1 MHEAVDD
8 ERTRDDAAVR
18 VGGNNMARTLQSLLF
33 GLRLL
38 RRSPG
43 FTAVA
48 VITLAIGI
56 GANTAIFSVM
66 YTVLFEPLPY
76 PHPDQLVMVWQKVQ
90 GNRNTVSAG
99 DFLDWKRQNTVFQDL
114 NAWTGE
120 DFNLATADRPERVGG
135 GLVTPGLINM
145 TQHDLFLG
153 RDFTQEEAMPG
164 KEHVV
169 VITHRLWERL
179 GADREIVGKPL
190 RLDGQPYTVVG
201 VFAPGTADRLSGQ
214 VTVPLVI
221 HPEQTGYDAHWL
233 QVMGRLK
240 PGVSIAK
247 AQAEMDVIARRIA
260 EQHPETNKGWSVSV
274 EPLKNDYLDPGAIQ
288 ILWLLMGAVG
298 FVLLIAC
305 ANVANL
311 MLAKGTTRLKEV
323 AVRSALGASRARL
336 FAQFLTE
343 SLVLALL
350 GGVAGI
356 ALGQAMI
363 KVLTTTIPPYS
374 LPAEADVRMSLPVL
388 LFTFAATLVAGVVFG
403 CIPAWQAS
411 GVSPNETLKEG
422 GRTGA
427 SAGRS
432 RLRRVLVVLESGL
445 ALTLLAGAGLAI
457 HSFWNLT
464 RIDLGIRIDHILTCS
479 LPIPPQRFSQPEQI
493 VTFYRQLLEKIK
505 AIPGVS
511 HAEAGTGMPVQ
522 GPGFGMQFQIVG
534 KPAVD
539 AGSRPGTGFGM
550 VTPEYFQTFGIRLV
564 KGRSF
569 TEQDTAGSPRVA
581 MVNENF
587 VHRYLGNADPIGQ
600 RILIEQLIPGVPRL
614 GPLVEWQIVGVFR
627 VHSGRHEGFPEVD
640 VPFWQSPWSQAN
652 LAVRMTGDPA
662 AMIKSVAA
670 AVNSMEPDLALADV
684 KTMEQ
689 LVDDS
694 LVGDRFVTALFA
706 AFSAVALALAVVG
719 IYGVMAF
726 AVAQRTHEIGLR
738 MALGAGREQVLRL
751 ILREGVVLSLSGL
764 GLGLVGAC
772 FVGRVLRG
780 LLYGVST
787 IDFAAFGA
795 VAAILLAAALLACY
809 LPARRA
815 ANVDPMV
822 ALRYE

>member
-1 MHEAVDD
+1 M
-8 ERTRDDAAVR
+8 TRR
-18 VGGNNMARTLQSLLF
+18 LQSLLF

-38 RRSPG
+38 RRSTG

-66 YTVLFEPLPY
+66 YAVLFEPLPY
-76 PHPDQLVMVWQKVQ
+76 PQPDQLVMVWQKVQ

-99 DFLDWKRQNTVFQDL
+99 DFLDWRRQNTVFEDL
-114 NAWTGE
+114 NAWAGQ
-120 DFNLATADRPERVGG
+120 DFNLATADRPERIGG
-135 GLVTPGLINM
+135 GLVTPGLIHM

-153 RDFTQEEAMPG
+153 RDFTQDEATPG
-164 KEHVV
+164 KDHVV
-169 VITHRLWERL
+169 IITHRLWERM
-179 GADREIVGKPL
+179 GADRGILGKPL
-190 RLDGQPYTVVG
+190 RLDGEPYTVVG
-201 VFAPGTADRLSGQ
+201 VFKPGTADRLGGQ
-214 VTVPLVI
+214 ISVPLVI

-240 PGVSIAK
+240 PGVSIAQ
-247 AQAEMDVIARRIA
+247 AQAEMGVIAQRIA
-260 EQHPETNKGWSVSV
+260 EQHPDTNKGWSASV
-274 EPLKNDYLDPGAIQ
+274 EPLKNDYLDRGTIQ

-311 MLAKGTTRLKEV
+311 MLAKGTTRLREV
-323 AVRSALGASRARL
+323 AVRSALGASRAQL
-336 FAQFLTE
+336 FAQFLME
-343 SLVLALL
+343 SLALALL
-350 GGVAGI
+350 GGVAGL
-356 ALGQAMI
+356 ALGQVLI
-363 KVLTTTIPPYS
+363 KVLVTTVPPYS

-388 LFTFAATLVAGVVFG
+388 LFTFAATLVAGVMFG
-403 CIPAWQAS
+403 CMPAWQAS

-432 RLRRVLVVLESGL
+432 RVRRVLVVLESGL
-445 ALTLLAGAGLAI
+445 ALTMLAGAGLAI

-464 RIDLGIRIDHILTCS
+464 RVDLGIRTDHILTFS
-479 LPIPPQRFSQPEQI
+479 LPIPPQRFSQSEQM

-511 HAEAGTGMPVQ
+511 HAEAATGMPVQ
-522 GPGFGMQFQIVG
+522 GPGFGMQFEIVG
-534 KPAVD
+534 KPPAVD

-550 VTPEYFQTFGIRLV
+550 VTPEYFQTFGIRVV

-569 TEQDTAGSPRVA
+569 NEQDRAGAPRVA

-587 VHRYLGNADPIGQ
+587 ARSYLGNTDPIGQ
-600 RILIEQLIPGVPRL
+600 RLRIEELIPGVPRL
-614 GPLVEWQIVGVFR
+614 GPPVEWEIVGVFR
-627 VHSGRHEGFPEVD
+627 VHSGGARNEGFPEVN
-640 VPFWQSPWSQAN
+640 VPFWQSPWSQAS
-652 LAVRMTGDPA
+652 LAVRTSGDPT

-684 KTMEQ
+684 KTMDQ
-689 LVDDS
+689 LVDES
-694 LVGDRFVTALFA
+694 LVGERFVTALYA
-706 AFSAVALALAVVG
+706 AFAAVALVLAAVG

-751 ILREGVVLSLSGL
+751 ILKEGVVLALFGL
-764 GLGLVGAC
+764 GVGLVGAF
-772 FVGRVLRG
+772 FVARILRG
-780 LLYGVST
+780 LLYGVGT

-795 VAAILLAAALLACY
+795 VAAILLATALMACY

-815 ANVDPMV
+815 TQVDPMV